1 MERLLAY
8 RWPGNIRELENAIER
23 AAVTTVGDTITPENL
38 PPRVAGMRAGGAAA
52 VRDRPEASAA
62 PTTSSMA
69 TEQIERQYI
78 LKALEKS
85 RGNVG
90 RCAEL
95 CGLSR
100 RSVSGKISQY
110 EIDKYPFKS
119 T

>member
-1 MERLLAY
+1 MERLLGH
-8 RWPGNIRELENAIER
+8 RWPGNIRELENAIEV
-23 AAVTTVGDTITPENL
+23 AAVTTVGETIGPENL
-38 PPRVAGMRAGGAAA
+38 PARVSNSSPVEKPRFEI
-52 VRDRPEASAA
+52 DLTQPL
-62 PTTSSMA
+62 PYYLKIA
-69 TEQIERQYI
+69 TEQIEKEYI

-100 RSVSGKISQY
+100 RSISGKISQY